1 VNVYPE
7 IEMAPRSFILSNAR
21 IIDGTGAPAF
31 TGSIRVEG
39 DRIAQVASA
48 GVDIAGAEGEVIDL
62 GGKVLAPG
70 FIDAHTHYD
79 AQVIWDKTIDP
90 VALHGTTTV
99 VTGSC
104 SFTLA
109 PASDDTVP
117 VIHSL
122 FLKAEDLRLANY
134 ADVVDFN
141 WTSFEDYLDL
151 VRDGLAVNVA
161 PLIGHTPIRH
171 FVMGADAQKRTATAE
186 ELARMCELL
195 RSAVRAGA
203 VGLSMSFLDTDENN
217 VPIASRW
224 ADEHERTELA
234 RVLAEEGRG
243 VLQTNLCFGPGS
255 DPESE
260 VEQLARISLATG
272 VHVEALGCFAPTKT
286 DPVYRGLLR
295 KIEEVQAAGADVVLQ
310 TTSKPFDQFLQFNA
324 NFFVLFMLP
333 VWQDVMNLSVP
344 ERIAYFSDRSKRPQ
358 LREVL
363 EQNGYLVRFMKAEVL
378 EAQSDLVRALEGR
391 LVTDIAEEWGVDFL
405 DALLDIALKDELQTV
420 FALRGFSHTD
430 PECVTEILTHPYTR
444 PASGSDGG
452 AHVYQFS
459 TSGDSTNLLS
469 RWVRELKIMSLE
481 QAVMRLTSVPAT
493 EFRIKDRGV
502 IAPGKFAD
510 LIVFDPDSITNNPLE
525 RRFDLPD
532 GSGRYMNTAAGI
544 DKVFVNGRMVV
555 SAGAYTD
562 ERSGLLV

>member
-1 VNVYPE
+1 
-7 IEMAPRSFILSNAR
+7 MAPKSFVLSNAR

-31 TGSIRVEG
+31 TGSVRVEG
-39 DRIAQVASA
+39 DRIAQVAAA
-48 GVDIAGAEGEVIDL
+48 GVDIAGAEEEVLDL

-79 AQVIWDKTIDP
+79 AQVMWDRKIDP
-90 VALHGTTTV
+90 VALHGATTV

-109 PASDDTVP
+109 PARGETVP

-134 ADVVDFN
+134 TEIVDFN
-141 WTSFEDYLDL
+141 WTTFEDYLDL
-151 VRDGLAVNVA
+151 IRDGLAVNVA
-161 PLIGHTPIRH
+161 PLVGHTPLRH
-171 FVMGADAQKRTATAE
+171 FVMGADAQKRAASAE

-195 RSAVRAGA
+195 RSAVRAGG

-217 VPIASRW
+217 VPIGSRW

-234 RVLAEEGRG
+234 RVLVEEGRG

-286 DPVYRGLLR
+286 DPVYRRLLR
-295 KIEEVQAAGADVVLQ
+295 KVEEVQAAGADVVLQ

-324 NFFVLFMLP
+324 NFFVFFMLP
-333 VWQDVMNLSVP
+333 VWQDVMSLSIP
-344 ERIAYFSDRSKRPQ
+344 DRIAYFSDPSKRQP
-358 LREVL
+358 LKDVL
-363 EQNGYLVRFMKAEVL
+363 EQNGYLPRFMKAEVL
-378 EAQSDLVRALEGR
+378 EAQSDPVRALEGR
-391 LVTDIAEEWGVDFL
+391 LVSDIAQEWGVDFL
-405 DALLDIALKDELQTV
+405 DALLDIALKDDLQTV
-420 FALRGFSHTD
+420 FALRGFGHTD
-430 PECVTEILTHPYTR
+430 PECLTEILTHPYTR

-469 RWVRELKIMSLE
+469 HWVRERKIMPLE

-493 EFRIKDRGV
+493 EFRLKDRGV

-510 LIVFDPDSITNNPLE
+510 LVVFDPDSIANNPLE

-544 DKVFVNGRMVV
+544 DRVFVNGRMVV
-555 SAGAYTD
+555 SEGAYTD
-562 ERSGLLV
+562 ERPGLLV